1 MTYLGSIDLLPSHVE
16 SEQRVVDSLIANQVF
31 EVGRFTRSRNGAE
44 SHTENTRV
52 GVSKEI
58 LRLLIDGA
66 EVLAHDAGT
75 GDLDIVLSEN
85 TTDGPGSVLD
95 GERIAIGS
103 VGGRIRRLELFALTV
118 AAVDGKP

>member
-1 MTYLGSIDLLPSHVE
+1 MTYLRTIDLLPGHVK
-16 SEQRVVDSLIANQVF
+16 SEQRVVDSLVANQVF

-52 GVSKEI
+52 GVSKEV
-58 LRLLIDGA
+58 LRFLIDGT
-66 EVLAHDAGT
+66 EILAHDAGT

-85 TTDGPGSVLD
+85 TTDGSGSVLD
-95 GERIAIGS
+95 GKRIAIGS
-103 VGGRIRRLELFALTV
+103 VGRRIRRLELLALTV